1 MTEASG
7 PAADPVLL
15 GDACAA
21 ITAYLHR
28 EFGTRTDIDLTT
40 PIADLGVDS
49 IVVLV
54 ERLHV
59 LDVRRANLADRGN
72 AEREQV
78 AVGLRRVALEI
89 AGEGAVAQ
97 RVRFQP
103 GERREHDLRALQHVR
118 LGPIFPLSRFREQRT
133 RLALLGARFR
143 EATRR
148 RCHSRCRR

>member
-49 IVVLV
+49 IEIVEMLVTLLGEAGDSDADLADSGDVAMDHVGDLAAVLV
-54 ERLHV
+54 GQGWQP
-59 LDVRRANLADRGN
+59 RA
-72 AEREQV
+72 
-78 AVGLRRVALEI
+78 
-89 AGEGAVAQ
+89 
-97 RVRFQP
+97 
-103 GERREHDLRALQHVR
+103 
-118 LGPIFPLSRFREQRT
+118 
-133 RLALLGARFR
+133 
-143 EATRR
+143 
-148 RCHSRCRR
+148 